1 MRMVASLVEYMK
13 DDYIPE
19 KKEIPKRIRKE
30 VVLRCEEEM
39 CPLCG
44 AKLTPYFTSKP
55 RKVITLSFD
64 VILKVKHMHCPNSEC
79 IACINKVSFH
89 NPELER
95 TVLSKHHFAFDV
107 TLLIGH
113 LAYKGHK
120 TEHAIVKYLLEEHG
134 IDISQPDVNHYKKIA
149 LAITEATMISNSKQI
164 KSQLAK
170 LPARVYV
177 VDGTSS
183 NRSNSLFIVR
193 DLLTGTTLG
202 TVIFTEHD
210 GDTIYRFFDEIFAR
224 FGHPDFMVGDG
235 ERGLMAAVRD
245 HYKDIPYQY
254 CHTHFFKN
262 MGKALMEELNNHL
275 NKSLKKTIMV

>member
-1 MRMVASLVEYMK
+1 MVEYLK
-13 DDYIPE
+13 DEFIPE
-19 KKEIPKRIRKE
+19 KKEIPKRIKKE
-30 VVLRCEEEM
+30 VLLLLEEEV
-39 CPLCG
+39 CLLCG
-44 AKLTPYFTSKP
+44 ANLTPFFTSKP
-55 RKVITLSFD
+55 RKVVTLSFD
-64 VILKVKHMHCPNSEC
+64 LHLKVKHMRCSNSEC
-79 IACINKVSFH
+79 FACINKVSFH

-95 TVLSKHHFAFDV
+95 IVLSKHHFAFDV

-113 LAYKGHK
+113 LAYQEHK
-120 TEHAIVKYLLEEHG
+120 TEHAIVEYLLVEHG
-134 IDISQPDVNHYKKIA
+134 INISQPDVNHYKKIA

-164 KSQLAK
+164 KAQLAK

-177 VDGTSS
+177 MDGTSS

-202 TVIFTEHD
+202 TVILTEHD
-210 GDTIYRFFDEIFAR
+210 GDTIYHFLDEIFSR

-235 ERGLMAAVRD
+235 ERGLMAAVRL
-245 HYKDIPYQY
+245 HYKDIPYHY

-275 NKSLKKTIMV
+275 NKSLKKTIAV